1 MYKWS
6 RVVQICVVQWS
17 IVTSLIIMYYVNTK
31 VSINGMKLST
41 LSKYAILYIWSV
53 LSVSV

>member
-1 MYKWS
+1 MYKWFH
-6 RVVQICVVQWS
+6 VVQICVVQWS
-17 IVTSLIIMYYVNTK
+17 IIISLIIMYYVNTK
-31 VSINGMKLST
+31 VSINSMKLST